1 MFFFISSVSSP
12 GRAITKEADLQK
24 GGFCGAIETS
34 AMTPLVCRPWTKS
47 PSILKW
53 TNEKVCRQT
62 IRPRL
67 TQQWLGYV
75 EAIYNVMVLT
85 SKLIHTQLVCKRG
98 SLQLYASQ
106 PSRTKPLYQDNI
118 LLVSKEDGHDV
129 KQLNDEEQHMATDL
143 SGGWI

>member
-1 MFFFISSVSSP
+1 MVGLCGSH
-12 GRAITKEADLQK
+12 LQRD
-24 GGFCGAIETS
+24 GS
-34 AMTPLVCRPWTKS
+34 
-47 PSILKW
+47 
-53 TNEKVCRQT
+53 
-62 IRPRL
+62 
-67 TQQWLGYV
+67 
-75 EAIYNVMVLT
+75 NVQVDPYPA
-85 SKLIHTQLVCKRG
+85 CKRG